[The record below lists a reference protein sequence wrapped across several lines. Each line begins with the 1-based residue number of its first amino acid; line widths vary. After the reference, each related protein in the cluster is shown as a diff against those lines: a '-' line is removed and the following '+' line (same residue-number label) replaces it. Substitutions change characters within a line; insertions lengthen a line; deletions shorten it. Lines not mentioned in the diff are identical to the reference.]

1 MHRFISSIDRF
12 ELETGTSLVVWL
24 TPEGREKLSVESAYE
39 ISSECGC
46 ANIKW
51 TSKQYGEQHIH
62 HAPGGSEDQR
72 ILEYYLENPEK
83 AIDDIESKNEELEE
97 EAFESATK
105 VTDIRRGLIDNTPAL
120 LFKLAD
126 EETCEWLDEENH
138 MLLANRDSHLS
149 VNGNLSEEGRSRVFE
164 QLKDWLSENPITVEW
179 SENKG
184 FHGFVDGGTYDTLAE
199 AEAGLEDFKNEMLN
213 QCADATQRQN
223 IEKGAFKINW

>member
-24 TPEGREKLSVESAYE
+24 TPEGREQLSAANAFE

-51 TSKQYGEQHIH
+51 ESNKFGEQHIQI
-62 HAPGGSEDQR
+62 APGGDEDQR
-72 ILEYYLENPEK
+72 ILDYMLKNPES
-83 AIDDIESKNEELEE
+83 AIEHIETKNEELEE
-97 EAFESATK
+97 EAFAAATK
-105 VTDIRRGLIDNTPAL
+105 ISDVRRGLIDNTPAV
-120 LFKLAD
+120 LFKVNG
-126 EETCEWLDEENH
+126 EENCEWLDDENH

-199 AEAGLEDFKNEMLN
+199 AEAGLEDFKKEFLA
-213 QCADATQRQN
+213 QCDEEGKKRVHEG
-223 IEKGAFKINW
+223 IFIINW